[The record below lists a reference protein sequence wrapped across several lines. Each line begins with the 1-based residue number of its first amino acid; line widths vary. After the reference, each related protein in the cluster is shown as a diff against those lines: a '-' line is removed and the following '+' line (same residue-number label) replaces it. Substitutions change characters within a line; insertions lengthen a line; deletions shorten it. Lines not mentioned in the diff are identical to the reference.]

1 MRSRAERALRA
12 ASFALMAF
20 AMWRMATDR
29 GARDAL
35 TVRASS
41 LSGELASI
49 ETLRLATL
57 HVVVDAMPAPADRD
71 ALAAMAHAGTW
82 VTWSAPIA
90 SRSQS
95 RQALPN
101 LAVVASR
108 VREPGDPVR
117 VTAVSNADVM
127 LADSLAP
134 LDSVRASSAARGVT
148 IDMHTLASVLS
159 ARSRAVGPP
168 AGPPHP
174 VLGGGDAGWGAKFAV
189 AALEEQGWRVEARLF
204 VAPGA
209 DVLQGAAV
217 AIDTSRF
224 SAIVALDRAL
234 GTAGASIA

>member
-49 ETLRLATL
+49 ETSRLATL

-95 RQALPN
+95 RQALPTPGGVAARG
-101 LAVVASR
+101 AVGAR
-108 VREPGDPVR
+108 GPAHGGG
-117 VTAVSNADVM
+117 
-127 LADSLAP
+127 
-134 LDSVRASSAARGVT
+134 SAAR
-148 IDMHTLASVLS
+148 
-159 ARSRAVGPP
+159 
-168 AGPPHP
+168 
-174 VLGGGDAGWGAKFAV
+174 
-189 AALEEQGWRVEARLF
+189 AALAESRGRRQPRSGAGRSGAGHGRV
-204 VAPGA
+204 
-209 DVLQGAAV
+209 
-217 AIDTSRF
+217 
-224 SAIVALDRAL
+224 
-234 GTAGASIA
+234 